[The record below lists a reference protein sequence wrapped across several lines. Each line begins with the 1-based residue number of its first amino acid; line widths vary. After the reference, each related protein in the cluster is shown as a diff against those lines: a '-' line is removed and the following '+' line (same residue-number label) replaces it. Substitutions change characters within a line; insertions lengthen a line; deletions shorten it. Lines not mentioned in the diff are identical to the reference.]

1 MDNENWSNNHL
12 AITNPNKENYIGTE
26 KSTGNALRS
35 LLSIDPDEIIKKH
48 RWNQEKV
55 FGPEGKG
62 TWMIYSWR
70 EIKVELNRD

>member
-35 LLSIDPDEIIKKH
+35 LLSIDPDEIIKKIDGTRKKFLDQKAKEPEWFTH
-48 RWNQEKV
+48 EEK
-55 FGPEGKG
+55 
-62 TWMIYSWR
+62 
-70 EIKVELNRD
+70 